1 MCHRGRALL
10 RSPGS
15 HKLQTRERTC
25 HPISQRGQT
34 PRLISVSPPGKN
46 VCRLA
51 PGHPSGATSKKT
63 HTHVWTL
70 VSLPLHVQVCTH
82 TCSRARTCVHMH
94 IETRTSVAIPW
105 DTLYLCLEFLGLE
118 LTRQANPA
126 SQRVLKIGLSPLHQ
140 DGKCVSLYNFVPG
153 V

>member
-1 MCHRGRALL
+1 MCHRGCALL
-10 RSPGS
+10 RSPRS

-34 PRLISVSPPGKN
+34 PRLISVSLPQVGMFTAWLLDTHLEPQARRHIPMCGPWYLCLST
-46 VCRLA
+46 CR
-51 PGHPSGATSKKT
+51 
-63 HTHVWTL
+63 
-70 VSLPLHVQVCTH
+70 C
-82 TCSRARTCVHMH
+82 ARTCVHVH
-94 IETRTSVAIPW
+94 IETRTSVAITW

-126 SQRVLKIGLSPLHQ
+126 SQRVLKIGLSPPYQ
-140 DGKCVSLYNFVPG
+140 DGKCVSLYSFVPG